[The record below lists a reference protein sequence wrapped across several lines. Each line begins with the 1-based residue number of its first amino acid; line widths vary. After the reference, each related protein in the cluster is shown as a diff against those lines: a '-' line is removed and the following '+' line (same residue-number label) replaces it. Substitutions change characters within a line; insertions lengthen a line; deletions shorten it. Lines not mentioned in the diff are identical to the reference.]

1 MQVGKKKKEKS
12 STNRKRMNKDR
23 SLVGIQS
30 VKGEVDLEEKSGELM
45 SISIKQDI
53 SFLMFQQNMS
63 YNEC

>member
-45 SISIKQDI
+45 LISIKQDI